1 MCYLATF
8 VERSV
13 SHTSILT
20 ILAITVE
27 RYYAICQPLKAG
39 EVCTKSRACL
49 ICLIAWI
56 AGFGLTTPILAMIE
70 YQALPGKT
78 HFSIMKSLLVN
89 VISFLLFVI
98 T

>member
-27 RYYAICQPLKAG
+27 RYYAICLPLKAG

-49 ICLIAWI
+49 ICLIAWL

-78 HFSIMKSLLVN
+78 PFSIMKILLVRYLDTQN
-89 VISFLLFVI
+89 FS
-98 T
+98 